1 MIWRDYHEKDE
12 KSNLWYNPR
21 SKEIGGILL
30 ESREAVR
37 CGRLYPDVRAGLR
50 FMGVHAEF
58 QTTIL

>member
-1 MIWRDYHEKDE
+1 MKKMKKGD
-12 KSNLWYNPR
+12 LWYNPR

-50 FMGVHAEF
+50 FMGVHTEF

>member
-1 MIWRDYHEKDE
+1 MKKMK